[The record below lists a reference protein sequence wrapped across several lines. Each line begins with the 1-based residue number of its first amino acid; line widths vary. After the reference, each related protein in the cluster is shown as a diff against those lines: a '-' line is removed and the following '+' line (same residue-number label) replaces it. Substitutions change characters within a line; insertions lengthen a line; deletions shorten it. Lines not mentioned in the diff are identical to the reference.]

1 MFNKKKVLNTFICI
15 SQMHYIN
22 YRTTSIVT
30 SNHISKRTFILTSNY
45 ISKRTSIVTSN
56 HISDRTF
63 E

>member
-1 MFNKKKVLNTFICI
+1 
-15 SQMHYIN
+15 MHYIN

-63 E
+63 EYNKKCAGET